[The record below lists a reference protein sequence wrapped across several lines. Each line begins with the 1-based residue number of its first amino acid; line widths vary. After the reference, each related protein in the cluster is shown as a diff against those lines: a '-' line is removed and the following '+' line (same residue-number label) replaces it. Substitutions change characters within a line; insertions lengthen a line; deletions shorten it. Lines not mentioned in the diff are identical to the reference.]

1 MIEQKVGEGDNALQL
16 KATLVRMNLPI
27 GLIDAAIASAE
38 RSYVEL
44 KKDLSGRYYSG
55 CCI

>member
-16 KATLVRMNLPI
+16 KATLVRMSIPI
-27 GLIDAAIASAE
+27 DLIDAAIASAE